1 MSVISRGDFFGGLT
15 AAVVALP
22 LALAFGVA
30 SGAGAAAGL
39 YGAIAV
45 GFFAALFGGTPS
57 QVSGP
62 TGPMTVVMAA
72 ILMQTIA
79 ADPDNGLAI
88 AFTTVILAGLLQIL
102 AGKLKLGRY
111 FVMVPFPVVSGFM
124 SGIGVIIILLE
135 IGPLIGGDH
144 YSSPLSALL
153 ALPLTLT
160 QLSWD
165 AAFLGLGTLVLLFVW
180 PNRFQVLPAPL
191 IALIAFAL
199 FSLGTP
205 FEGVERIGEI
215 PRGLPSLHM
224 PYIAVELLPTIVG
237 SAFLLAALGAID
249 SLLTSLVADN
259 LTRTQ
264 HDSDREL
271 IGQGIGNCV
280 AGLIGGLPGAG
291 ATMRTLVN
299 IRLGGRTRV
308 SGMLHSVLLAVL
320 MLGAAPLGEAIPL
333 AVLAGILL
341 KTGFDIIDWGFLK
354 RLHRVPIF
362 ASALM
367 LVVFVITVTV
377 DLITAVAIGVFV
389 ANLETLYRF
398 SELQLE
404 NLKMGASSQELRDLN
419 EAEESQLQ
427 QAEGKILVYQLDGFM
442 SYGLSRGIARH
453 FSQFS
458 DHAVLIID
466 FSLVTHVDLSAALTL
481 TETIEDSKARQRNV
495 MLAGMSE
502 NIMRALKATD
512 LDGLVAPE
520 DRFGE
525 RSLAIEAAVSRLA
538 SMPATQS
545 GFGAAV

>member
-1 MSVISRGDFFGGLT
+1 MGVMSRGDFFGGLT

-72 ILMQTIA
+72 ILTQTIA
-79 ADPDNGLAI
+79 EDPQNGMAI
-88 AFTTVILAGLLQIL
+88 AFTTVMLAGLLQIA
-102 AGKLKLGRY
+102 AGQLKLGRY

-144 YSSPLSALL
+144 YSNPLAALL

-165 AAFLGLGTLVLLFVW
+165 AAFLGLGTLLLLFVW

-205 FEGVERIGEI
+205 FDGVERIGEI
-215 PRGLPSLHM
+215 PRGLPSLHW
-224 PYIAVELLPTIVG
+224 PHIALDLLPTIVG
-237 SAFLLAALGAID
+237 SAFLLAALGSID

-280 AGLIGGLPGAG
+280 SGLIGGLPGAG

-299 IRLGGRTRV
+299 VRLGGRTRA
-308 SGMLHSVLLAVL
+308 SGMFHSVLLAVL

-341 KTGFDIIDWGFLK
+341 KTGFDIIDWSFLR
-354 RLHRVPIF
+354 RLHRVPVF
-362 ASALM
+362 ASSLM
-367 LVVFVITVTV
+367 LIVFVVTVTV
-377 DLITAVAIGVFV
+377 DLITAVAIGVFI

-398 SELQLE
+398 SELQLK
-404 NLKMGASSQELRDLN
+404 NLVVGASSHELANLSAHEETLLR
-419 EAEESQLQ
+419 EAD
-427 QAEGKILVYQLDGFM
+427 GRVLVYQLDGFM
-442 SYGLSRGIARH
+442 NYGLSRGIARH

-458 DHAVLIID
+458 DHQVLVID
-466 FSLVTHVDLSAALTL
+466 FSAVSHVDLSAALTL
-481 TETIEDSKARQRNV
+481 TEMIEDSKSRNRDV
-495 MLAGMSE
+495 ILSGVSE
-502 NIMRALKATD
+502 PITQALQATD
-512 LDGLVAPE
+512 IDRLIGPEKQFVARV
-520 DRFGE
+520 D
-525 RSLAIEAAVSRLA
+525 AIEAAVHHLREPLS
-538 SMPATQS
+538 TQS
-545 GFGAAV
+545 GFESAV

>member
-1 MSVISRGDFFGGLT
+1 MRIISRGDFFGGLT

-30 SGAGAAAGL
+30 SGAGAQAGL

-72 ILMQTIA
+72 ILTQTIA
-79 ADPDNGLAI
+79 QNPDQGLAI
-88 AFTTVILAGLLQIL
+88 GFTTVMLAGLIQMA
-102 AGKLKLGRY
+102 AGYLKLGRY

-135 IGPLIGGDH
+135 IGPLLGASH
-144 YSSPLSALL
+144 YNNPLEALL
-153 ALPLTLT
+153 ALPATLSEW
-160 QLSWD
+160 SWD
-165 AAFLGLGTLVLLFVW
+165 AAFLGLGTLALLFVW

-191 IALIAFAL
+191 MALIAFAFL
-199 FSLGTP
+199 SLGAP
-205 FEGVERIGEI
+205 FDGVERIGEI
-215 PRGLPSLHM
+215 PRGLPDVHLPMLSL
-224 PYIAVELLPTIVG
+224 ELLSTIVG
-237 SAFLLAALGAID
+237 SAFLLAALGSID

-271 IGQGIGNCV
+271 VGQGIGNL
-280 AGLIGGLPGAG
+280 ASGLIGGLPGAG

-299 IRLGGRTRV
+299 IRLGGRTRA
-308 SGMLHSVLLAVL
+308 SGMLHAVILAAL

-341 KTGFDIIDWGFLK
+341 KTGFDIIDWSFLK
-354 RLHRVPIF
+354 RLHRVPLF

-367 LVVFVITVTV
+367 LTVFLVTVTV

-389 ANLETLYRF
+389 ANLETLYRL
-398 SELQLE
+398 SEMQLKDFKAGHSPDQ
-404 NLKMGASSQELRDLN
+404 LAGLSQEE
-419 EAEESQLQ
+419 EALLEMSQ
-427 QAEGKILVYQLDGFM
+427 GRVLVYQLQGFM

-453 FSQFS
+453 FSQLS
-458 DHAVLIID
+458 DHQVLIID
-466 FSLVTHVDLSAALTL
+466 FGQVTHLDLSAALTL
-481 TETIEDSKARQRNV
+481 TEMVEDSKHQSHEVLLCGLEGTLLESTR
-495 MLAGMSE
+495 
-502 NIMRALKATD
+502 ATD
-512 LDGLVAPE
+512 LERLIAPE
-520 DRFGE
+520 WRFTTRHQALEAALKLLDASPSE
-525 RSLAIEAAVSRLA
+525 RSDW
-538 SMPATQS
+538 QS
-545 GFGAAV
+545 AL